1 MSHFVQSIIFYFLEL
16 VGKMSKKVWFIRKVH
31 NNIQINNFF
40 EKVQEKQQQN
50 SKLKFDIWQI
60 IIRNDSGIVAMTIT
74 KIPINQWLDYFSQ
87 FLIFKNGWM
96 K

>member
-16 VGKMSKKVWFIRKVH
+16 VGKMSNKVWFIRKVH

-50 SKLKFDIWQI
+50 F
-60 IIRNDSGIVAMTIT
+60 
-74 KIPINQWLDYFSQ
+74 
-87 FLIFKNGWM
+87 
-96 K
+96 